1 MYKWQVTIFTETS
14 KGVLKTTSVL
24 AEELIDVSRIL
35 MTFNTRKTD
44 VIYKYEVERTM
55 VLV

>member
-55 VLV
+55 ILV